1 MTSRPHIAVC
11 VCTYKRPE
19 RLRQLLSRL
28 DEQRSE
34 GLFDYSVVIVD
45 NDRLESARP
54 AATAF
59 AGQSSISMAYHV
71 EPEQNIA
78 LARNGAIAHARGD
91 FVALIDDDELP
102 PPTWLLHLYRT
113 IIRYGSDGVL
123 GPVFPAFERQP
134 PAWVV
139 RGRFFERATHPTGY
153 VLSWN
158 NTRTGN
164 ALLRRNLFQCES
176 RTWFDPALGSGGED
190 RDFFRRQISHGRV
203 FVWCAEAPV
212 VETVPPQR
220 WRRTVMLK
228 RAFLRGKMAL
238 KSADSKVLSVLTSV
252 FAVALYAL
260 CLPLLLVLGH
270 HLFMRYL
277 ISTCDHLGK
286 LLAFFAIDIVRQ
298 QYVEG

>member
-1 MTSRPHIAVC
+1 
-11 VCTYKRPE
+11 
-19 RLRQLLSRL
+19 L

-59 AGQSSISMAYHV
+59 AGQSSIPMAYHV

-78 LARNGAIAHARGD
+78 LARNGAIAHARSD

-102 PPTWLLHLYRT
+102 PATWLLHLYRA

-123 GPVFPAFERQP
+123 GPVLPAFERQP

-139 RGRFFERATHPTGY
+139 RGRFFERAMHPTGH
-153 VLSWN
+153 VLTWN

-164 ALLRRNLFQCES
+164 ALLRRNLFQSES

-190 RDFFRRQISHGRV
+190 RDFFRRQIRDGRV

-212 VETVPPQR
+212 VETVPPLR
-220 WRRTVMLK
+220 WHRTVMLK
-228 RAFLRGKMAL
+228 RALLRGKMAL
-238 KSADSKVLSVLTSV
+238 KSADSKVLSVLTSTL
-252 FAVALYAL
+252 AVVAYTL
-260 CLPLLLVLGH
+260 CLPLLLVLGQ

-277 ISTCDHLGK
+277 ISTFDHLGK
-286 LLAFFAIDIVRQ
+286 VLAFFDIDIVHQR
-298 QYVEG
+298 YVGG